1 MPENSYLTKTLK
13 YTIPV
18 VLYIYYKRYR
28 NIKNIKN
35 IKNIPTL
42 VKSIKYTY
50 DKIKYD
56 YNIIK
61 LTNGYCHYRT
71 NIINPFM
78 LNKHKN
84 TPDYIYIF
92 IHNNNGSLYDFS
104 NIIQALYEDNDINIK
119 KHYLTYDLY
128 GRGYSQYDNS
138 PQTLQLYILQL
149 IELLYKLNITSK
161 LHIIGIGMGAA
172 IASGFASI
180 HPVKIESLIL
190 LSPIGY
196 KGYKQITTPSNA
208 NANMWNDI
216 ESVEYKKYNEF
227 YDNIGSNFISN
238 IDSDK
243 SYIDNF
249 PIGEMEETYEQINK
263 SINNILIIWP
273 EDDILNPVDNIKYI
287 TNTIINSEIQIKSN
301 YKHLFL
307 IEHGNDVYNSI
318 NKWIFRK
325 KYEEVLRKNLLRKE
339 TLELKML

>member
-1 MPENSYLTKTLK
+1 MPEISYLTKTLK

-18 VLYIYYKRYR
+18 VIYICYKRYK

-35 IKNIPTL
+35 IKIPTL
-42 VKSIKYTY
+42 VKSIKSIKSIKYKY

-56 YNIIK
+56 YDIIK

-78 LNKHKN
+78 LNKNN
-84 TPDYIYIF
+84 TPNEIYIF
-92 IHNNNGSLYDFS
+92 IHDNNGSLYDFS
-104 NIIQALYEDNDINIK
+104 NIIQALYDDNDINIK

-128 GRGYSQYDNS
+128 DRGFSHYDNS

-149 IELLYKLNITSK
+149 IELLYKLNITSN
-161 LHIIGIGMGAA
+161 LHLIGIGMGSA

-180 HPVKIESLIL
+180 HPAKIESLIL

-196 KGYKQITTPSNA
+196 KGYRQITTPLYA

-227 YDNIGSNFISN
+227 YDNIGDN
-238 IDSDK
+238 IDSEI
-243 SYIDNF
+243 SYINNF
-249 PIGEMEETYEQINK
+249 PIGEMEETYEQVNK
-263 SINNILIIWP
+263 LINNILIIWP

-287 TNTIINSEIQIKSN
+287 TNTIINSEIQIQIN
-301 YKHLFL
+301 YKHMFL
-307 IEHGNDVYNSI
+307 IEHGIDVYNSI

-325 KYEEVLRKNLLRKE
+325 KYEEVLRKNQLRKE
-339 TLELKML
+339 TLELKIL